1 MVKDENRTEGSR
13 RNGFRM
19 LMRKLRRDLTWNWT
33 QFLAMALLCALGT
46 CVFCGL
52 DATWRLIDL
61 SMDRYYSETE
71 LADLWMSSDSFS
83 LADVRNIIHIDGV
96 KNAQARLTGSFDVKD
111 LDDDTVLVTHAV
123 DNKFEINIPLVK
135 EGSMLELSDVRGC
148 LVDER
153 FVAANALSIGDPIRL
168 DVYGTEYTFFIR
180 GTIQASEHVSITRS
194 VEADPKHYSFLYI
207 SHRAIPGLNYTDV
220 LVQLTKGADAQAVE
234 AELESMFPEAV
245 VENRQTYE
253 STQGVMEESQI
264 YQDMTWVFPLIMFA
278 VAVMISMTTLRR
290 MIEKQRVQMGT
301 LKALGYTDSKVRKH
315 YLLYALIPSLL
326 GAITGMLIGHM
337 VLPNILWETHQDY
350 SNYPAKVYPQIS
362 ASAWIMAVLLVVVN
376 LLICLRTYNKAAK
389 EAGAALLRP
398 KPPIAGNRVLL
409 ERIPALWNRMT
420 TNGRMIVRNLMRN
433 KLRTIM
439 STVGIFCCC
448 MMILC
453 TLGLMDSIEYFIT
466 NHYFGTLEYDVKVTL
481 KGDATLP
488 SYRNRL
494 EAETVDGTMSLI
506 VSVHANDMKRSLPL
520 FVVNDDQSTRNLGMG
535 TTFVRLPDKGVAL
548 SQKTAEVLGLKVG
561 DTIKTWLPGNDKPI
575 EMTLAMLADTN
586 FELGL
591 YISEHE
597 WDSYRKYSFTPD
609 TLLIRGMTER
619 DYHELDSMNDV
630 TSFKYP
636 EDECAETMKN
646 MDSVR
651 SVFVIMSAVALGLAF
666 TICYNMGLMNFA
678 ERVRDFATFKVLG
691 YHHWEICKMV
701 YLENGVTSL
710 LGIALGV
717 WPGLKLTKIVLKFA
731 EPETVVYAP
740 YVQQVSV
747 VLACVIT
754 FAFSLFISWL
764 LTQKIKRID
773 MVEALKGIE

>member
-1 MVKDENRTEGSR
+1 MVRQENRAGHGRHNGS
-13 RNGFRM
+13 RM

-33 QFLAMALLCALGT
+33 QFLAMTLLCALGT

-61 SMDRYYSETE
+61 SMDRYYSKTV

-83 LADVRNIIHIDGV
+83 KADVRNILHMDGV
-96 KNAQARLTGSFDVKD
+96 ENAQARLTDSFDVKE
-111 LDDDTVLVTHAV
+111 LDDDTVLLTHAV
-123 DNKFEINIPLVK
+123 DDRFEINIPLLK

-153 FVAANALSIGDPIRL
+153 FAAANALGIGDAIRL
-168 DVYGTEYTFFIR
+168 DIYGTEYTFFIR
-180 GTIQASEHVSITRS
+180 GTIQASEHVSIARS
-194 VEADPKHYSFLYI
+194 VEADPKHYSFLYV
-207 SHRAIPGLNYTDV
+207 SRRAIPGLGYTDV
-220 LVQLTKGADAQAVE
+220 LVRLAEDADAQAVE
-234 AELESMFPEAV
+234 AELERMFPEAV
-245 VENRQTYE
+245 IENRQTYE

-264 YQDMTWVFPLIMFA
+264 YRDMTLVFPLIMFA
-278 VAVMISMTTLRR
+278 VAVLISMTTLRR

-315 YLLYALIPSLL
+315 YLLYALVPSLI
-326 GAITGMLIGHM
+326 GALMGMLVGHA
-337 VLPNILWETHQDY
+337 VLPNILWETHLDY

-362 ASAWIMAVLLVVVN
+362 ASAWLMAALLVAVN

-433 KLRTIM
+433 KLRTVM
-439 STVGIFCCC
+439 SVVGIFCCC

-466 NHYFGTLEYDVKVTL
+466 NHYFGTLQYDVKVTL
-481 KGDATLP
+481 KGDATLQ

-520 FVVNDDQSTRNLGMG
+520 FIVNDDQSTRNLGPGSSFMP
-535 TTFVRLPDKGVAL
+535 LPDKGAAL
-548 SQKTAEVLGLKVG
+548 SWKTAEVLGLRIG
-561 DTIKTWLPGNDKPI
+561 DTFKMWLPGDDKPVK
-575 EMTLAMLADTN
+575 MTLAMLADTN
-586 FELGL
+586 FDLGL
-591 YISEHE
+591 YISKHE
-597 WDSYRKYSFTPD
+597 WDSYRKYSYTPD

-619 DYHELDSMNDV
+619 DHHELDSMDDV

-636 EDECAETMKN
+636 GDECAETMKN

-651 SVFVIMSAVALGLAF
+651 SVFVIMSVGALGLAF

-678 ERVRDFATFKVLG
+678 ERSRDFATFKVLG

-710 LGIALGV
+710 VGIALGV
-717 WPGLKLTKIVLKFA
+717 WPGLELTKIVLKFA

-740 YVQQVSV
+740 CVQRVSI

-754 FAFSLFISWL
+754 FAYSLFITWL

-773 MVEALKGIE
+773 MVEALKGVE